1 MTAQIHVGTSAFTAA
16 GWEGSFYPKGLK
28 PAEYLAYYG
37 QRFGT
42 VEVDSTFY
50 RTPSRTTVRGWYDKT
65 PKDFIFAAKV
75 PREITHEKVLERC
88 EAEFNEFI
96 SAMELLGEKLGPL
109 LFQFGYFNS
118 GEFAT
123 VEDFLARLVPF
134 LDKLPKGHK
143 FAVEIRNK
151 HWLVPKFAEALR
163 ERGVALALIDQ
174 GRMPRP
180 TEWFAPMDPITA
192 DFSYVRWLGDRKEI
206 EEQTK
211 TWGKIIVER
220 NEELSE
226 WAKVCYQIVRRGVT
240 IFAYA
245 NNHYAGHGPATV
257 KQFLELWPG
266 KEKAEV
272 EKLNAPPVPDTLFP
286 L

>member
-16 GWEGSFYPKGLK
+16 GWEGTFYPKGLK
-28 PAEYLAYYG
+28 RAEYLAYYAK
-37 QRFGT
+37 RFGT

-50 RTPSRTTVRGWYDKT
+50 RTPSRSTVRGWYNKT

-75 PREITHEKVLERC
+75 PREITHEKVLESC
-88 EAEFNEFI
+88 DAELNEFI
-96 SAMELLGEKLGPL
+96 STMELLGEKLGPL
-109 LFQFGYFNS
+109 LLQFGYFNS
-118 GEFAT
+118 SAFAT

-151 HWLVPKFAEALR
+151 HWLVPRFAETLR
-163 ERGVALALIDQ
+163 KRGVALALIDQ
-174 GRMPRP
+174 GWMPRP
-180 TEWFAPMDPITA
+180 AEWFARMDPITA
-192 DFSYVRWLGDRKEI
+192 GFSYVRWLGDRKEI

-211 TWGKIIVER
+211 TWSKTIVER
-220 NEELSE
+220 KEELSE

-240 IFAYA
+240 VFAYA

-266 KEKAEV
+266 KEKAELK
-272 EKLNAPPVPDTLFP
+272 KLSEPSVPDTLFP